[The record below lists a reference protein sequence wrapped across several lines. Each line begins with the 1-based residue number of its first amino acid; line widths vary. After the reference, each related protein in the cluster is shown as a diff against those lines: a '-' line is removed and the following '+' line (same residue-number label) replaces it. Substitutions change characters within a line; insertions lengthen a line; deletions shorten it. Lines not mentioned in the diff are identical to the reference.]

1 MYERKKKRKREAAQS
16 QSAAKVQSPA
26 AVRKLS
32 IRSLHSIRKSED
44 ERKKFKKK
52 KTKQE
57 IKETVQHED
66 TLTLGANHFTTCLSF
81 FFLYISIFF
90 SSAALRFQV
99 CRSFVSPHFNGA
111 TIQCRVFFFFFLKK
125 NQPDQK

>member
-16 QSAAKVQSPA
+16 QSAAKVQPPA

-66 TLTLGANHFTTCLSF
+66 TLTLGANHFTTCLF
-81 FFLYISIFF
+81 FFLLYISIFF

-111 TIQCRVFFFFFLKK
+111 TIQCRVFFFFF
-125 NQPDQK
+125 